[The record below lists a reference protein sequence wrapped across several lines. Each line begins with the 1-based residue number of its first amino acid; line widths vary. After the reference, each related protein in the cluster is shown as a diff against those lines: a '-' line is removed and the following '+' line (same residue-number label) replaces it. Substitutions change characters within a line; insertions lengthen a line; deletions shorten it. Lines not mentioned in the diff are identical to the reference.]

1 MLLRKFGQDPRI
13 LLRVGLCGLLAGSF
27 SLYFMPRIKLVPA
40 QLVDGMVGLFYGLA
54 IGTLLWSARAGRRG
68 RHGATE

>member
-1 MLLRKFGQDPRI
+1 MLLRKFGRDPKI
-13 LLRVGLCGLLAGSF
+13 LLRVGMCCLLAGSF
-27 SLYFMPRIKLVPA
+27 SLYFLPRIKLVPT
-40 QLVDGMVGLFYGLA
+40 QLADGMVGLFYGLA